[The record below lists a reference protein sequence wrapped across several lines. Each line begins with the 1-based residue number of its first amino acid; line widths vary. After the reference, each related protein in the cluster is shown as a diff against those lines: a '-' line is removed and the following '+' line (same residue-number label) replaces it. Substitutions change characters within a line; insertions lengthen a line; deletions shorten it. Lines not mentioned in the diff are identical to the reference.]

1 MVDFNSVQNSR
12 DCRADKSQI
21 ARSREIGPLQ
31 NVKQAL
37 FFCFEF
43 SNVLFWSIKVLIG

>member
-21 ARSREIGPLQ
+21 ARSREISPLQ

-37 FFCFEF
+37 FFVSNFRMFCFDQ
-43 SNVLFWSIKVLIG
+43 